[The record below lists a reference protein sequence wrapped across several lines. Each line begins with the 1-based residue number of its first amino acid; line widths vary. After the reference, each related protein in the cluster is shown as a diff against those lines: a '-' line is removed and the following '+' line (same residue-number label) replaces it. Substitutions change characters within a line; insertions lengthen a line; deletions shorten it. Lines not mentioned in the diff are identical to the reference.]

1 VSSDTYPHG
10 ATGSPFWCG
19 VAEDEIGLGYL
30 RTMLHPGTKTAGAGL
45 VLCLVL
51 GACAHVPVVD
61 ETDLVKASAGSQLK
75 VFGARGPLSARQ
87 SKIVLGRL
95 AAQAPNAGALERHL
109 AVEQVVAESPLFTGN
124 QVRILRDGAE
134 TFPAMFAAIRA
145 ARSYVYL
152 EYYIFEDVSCDG
164 ETLSELLVRQSQA
177 GVHIRIIYDGIGSI
191 GTDSGFFDKL
201 RAGGVQ
207 MIEFNPLNP
216 WRHHSALNTRDHRK
230 LLVADG
236 KVAILGGVNLSSTY
250 ESAPSTGEAAVPPR
264 AATMACPPGCSSG
277 DRATSE
283 PGSQEAP
290 ADVWHDTDI
299 EISGPVVP
307 ELERLFREHWHE
319 QEGVS
324 FVTEVDPDPP
334 SQPPGDEVVRILGS
348 SPAKLKRR
356 YYVAVISA
364 IRNAESTIW
373 ITGAYFVPTH
383 QEKEN
388 LMAAARRGVDV
399 RLLLP
404 SRSDSSPALAVQHS
418 HYEDL
423 LRAGVKIYERDD
435 GILHSKSMVIDQVWS
450 IVGSSNFDHRSVLF
464 NDEVDA
470 VVLGKETGVKLAADF
485 QADLQHAHAIDLQQW
500 RHRSALEHLRESFW
514 KLWETLL

>member
-1 VSSDTYPHG
+1 MLNSGT
-10 ATGSPFWCG
+10 
-19 VAEDEIGLGYL
+19 
-30 RTMLHPGTKTAGAGL
+30 RTVGAGL
-45 VLCLVL
+45 VLCLAL

-61 ETDLVKASAGSQLK
+61 VVDLAKASAGSQIK

-87 SKIVLGRL
+87 SKAVLGRL
-95 AAQAPNAGALERHL
+95 AAQAPNVGALERHL

-124 QVRILRDGAE
+124 EVRILRDGAE

-145 ARSYVYL
+145 AKGYVYL

-164 ETLSELLVRQSQA
+164 ETLSDLLVRQSRA

-191 GTDSGFFDKL
+191 GTDSGFFDKM
-201 RAGGVQ
+201 RAAGVQ
-207 MIEFNPLNP
+207 VIEFNPPSP

-236 KVAILGGVNLSSTY
+236 KVAIVGGVNLSSAY
-250 ESAPSTGEAAVPPR
+250 ESTPSAVRGESSSGTDTP
-264 AATMACPPGCSSG
+264 CSPGCG
-277 DRATSE
+277 SE
-283 PGSQEAP
+283 NSTQSKAGPVQMP
-290 ADVWHDTDI
+290 ADIWHDTDV

-307 ELERLFREHWHE
+307 ELEKLFREHWRE

-324 FVTEVDPDPP
+324 FVFDADPDPP
-334 SQPPGDEVVRILGS
+334 SQPSGDEVVRILGS

-364 IRNAESTIW
+364 IRNAENSIW

-383 QEKEN
+383 QEKEG
-388 LMAAARRGVDV
+388 LMVAARRGVDV

-450 IVGSSNFDHRSVLF
+450 IVGSSNFDHRSILF

-470 VVLGKETGVKLAADF
+470 VVLGKETGANLAADF
-485 QADLQHAHAIDLQQW
+485 QADLQHAHAIDLDQW
-500 RHRSALEHLRESFW
+500 RQRSTLEHLRESFW